1 MKRMRKKYLVY
12 RRDGDGE
19 RELVGIF
26 SSGRKAA
33 GAVRSDCSRTRVS
46 LPGTPRPGV
55 PFIERMGADT
65 RFVPIPG
72 REVISSI
79 EILYEDAEIIK

>member
-1 MKRMRKKYLVY
+1 MRKKYLVY
-12 RRDGDGE
+12 RQDGDGE

-46 LPGTPRPGV
+46 LPGTSCPGV
-55 PFIERMGADT
+55 PFMERIGADT
-65 RFVPIPG
+65 RFVPARG
-72 REVISSI
+72 REVVYSI
-79 EILYEDAEIIK
+79 VTLCEDVEIIK